1 MMLSD
6 VCLSVA
12 CTRPKLRTERPRKT
26 KFDAEIAHATRDTDI
41 TFNVKRSR
49 SPGRFAHHVR
59 RLQLWAWVRVGC
71 GKLLLRCHLLGDA
84 RRFGAHR
91 GGEGWG
97 ILWQPPAYSFLVVG
111 RASGRVDRM

>member
-41 TFNVKRSR
+41 TFNVKRSLC
-49 SPGRFAHHVR
+49 SPRQAVAAVGMATCW
-59 RLQLWAWVRVGC
+59 LWETAAT
-71 GKLLLRCHLLGDA
+71 LPSA
-84 RRFGAHR
+84 RRR
-91 GGEGWG
+91 
-97 ILWQPPAYSFLVVG
+97 
-111 RASGRVDRM
+111 